1 VIIKCLKNLKKC
13 CKSQKKACVLDL
25 GKVSKNEGFTLTEVL
40 IAMMILTIAI
50 VTATNILV
58 GILQT
63 NKNIVKIEQAYYLAM
78 EGLEAVRN
86 IRDTNWLN
94 NVDFKGRTD
103 LLGVFDTSSEYV
115 VGLSSMGWKNSAK
128 DTVRDLMRYKTWNFA
143 LKSADNDRLCVL
155 EEDGKTF
162 YSLCLGI
169 SDKKSDFSR
178 FVRIEPYCEDIGK
191 SLCENSFKATSIV
204 TFRDGLNEKKV
215 ELSSVLTNWKGGAM

>member
-1 VIIKCLKNLKKC
+1 MKKIYFKIRGMVEGGFLNSFINVKNIKN
-13 CKSQKKACVLDL
+13 QA
-25 GKVSKNEGFTLTEVL
+25 GFTLTEVL
-40 IAMMILTIAI
+40 VAMMILTIAI

-63 NKNIVKIEQAYYLAM
+63 NKNIVKIEQAHYLAI

-94 NVDFKGRTD
+94 NVDFKGRSD
-103 LLGVFDTSSEYV
+103 LLGVLDSGEYV
-115 VGLSSMGWKNSAK
+115 VGLRSMGWKNSIR
-128 DTVRDLMRYKTWNFA
+128 DNVSDLMRYKTWDLF
-143 LKSADNDRLCVL
+143 LKSADNDKLCVL

-162 YSLCLGI
+162 YSLCSGL
-169 SDKKSDFSR
+169 SDKESGFSR
-178 FVRIEPYCEDIGK
+178 VLRIEPYCEDIGK

-204 TFRDGLNEKKV
+204 TFRDGSTEKKV